1 MARSNGYVRGGP
13 LVLLRLE
20 GAAILVVSLLAYG
33 QFGQSWWIFAAL
45 ILAPDLSMLG
55 YLVTAR
61 AGAASYN
68 AVHTLTGPLMLLG
81 LGLVCGSALILSLS
95 LIWLAHIGLDR
106 MLGFGLK
113 YASGFSD
120 THLGLLGMRKEA

>member
-1 MARSNGYVRGGP
+1 MERSNGYVRGGP

-33 QFGQSWWIFAAL
+33 QTGQSWWTFAAL

-55 YLVTAR
+55 YLVNAR

-68 AVHTLTGPLMLLG
+68 AVHTLTGSLMLLG
-81 LGLVCGSALILSLS
+81 LGLVSGSALILSLS

-120 THLGLLGMRKEA
+120 THLGLLGIRKEA